1 MSSMFTI
8 TGRYHAVPPPADW
21 REILAGRLGSRP
33 RRIGAWAELALFGAL
48 ECLADAGENLLPA
61 GASIFVSSRHGP
73 ADATREVYAQAR
85 DDLPMPLLF
94 LQTQPSQMLAVL
106 AAHIGWSGNASF
118 TCNPQPEAL
127 LRLAAAQSGS
137 EGLLLG
143 WVEENNDGKTAWLR
157 LRPVDNAPAAGR
169 AASVQEI
176 FSSTATHLR
185 IASPGL
191 EDGDVGRAAVLK
203 LP

>member
-1 MSSMFTI
+1 MNGVYEI
-8 TGRYHAVPPPADW
+8 AGRYHAVPPPADW
-21 REILAGRLGSRP
+21 REILAERLGSRP

-48 ECLADAGENLLPA
+48 ECLANAEEKFLPA

-94 LQTQPSQMLAVL
+94 LQTQPGQMLAVL
-106 AAHIGWSGNASF
+106 AAHLRWNGNACF

-143 WVEENNDGKTAWLR
+143 WVEENDNGKTAWLR
-157 LRPVDNAPAAGR
+157 LRPDETASDASTGNFFFCCNSSAYSFFRAGR
-169 AASVQEI
+169 
-176 FSSTATHLR
+176 
-185 IASPGL
+185 
-191 EDGDVGRAAVLK
+191 
-203 LP
+203 